1 MKRACA
7 AVEVPV
13 PESYRRFVA
22 KNGSRD
28 LTDREIRFFNWGIE
42 LGGDNDMPPS
52 NCSIGADAPA
62 SAAFGKTAFA
72 DFASARCKMR
82 VLLILVDGMRPDCE
96 LPSG

>member
-1 MKRACA
+1 M
-7 AVEVPV
+7 PV
-13 PESYRRFVA
+13 PEGYNRLIA

-28 LTDREIRFFNWGIE
+28 LTDREIWFFFNWGIE
-42 LGGDNDMPPS
+42 LEGDNDMPPS
-52 NCSIGADAPA
+52 SCSIGADVPV
-62 SAAFGKTAFA
+62 SAAFGKNAFA